1 MRLLV
6 KLGLIALLAWAI
18 VEWRHPHR
26 TPLPFGTTDL
36 SGVQEQLQRLPLD
49 ERELV
54 EAYVRRSR
62 GDVLTPDLADP
73 DEPLTARSFG
83 EAIALE
89 RRHVALQLQQR
100 ARQQA
105 RRAERDAALQP
116 LRAALGVE
124 LLRREIVSADE
135 ALGRAGPPGAAKSAT
150 GGAGGAHPVLIT
162 IWRLRNTSPF
172 QIEEAR
178 ASVTVRKRYHPPTE
192 LGILDNCYFTPDRPL
207 AAGESLEVRCSQLNR
222 GAGPAERAYAAM
234 DEDDFVI
241 EWEPRLIRF
250 PGGQTLEFR
259 D

>member
-6 KLGLIALLAWAI
+6 KLGLIALLGWAL
-18 VEWRHPHR
+18 VEWRNPHR
-26 TPLPFGTTDL
+26 TPLPFASTDL
-36 SGVQEQLQRLPLD
+36 SGVQDQLQRLPLD
-49 ERELV
+49 ERDLV

-73 DEPLTARSFG
+73 DEPLTARTFG
-83 EAIALE
+83 EAIALQ

-116 LRAALGVE
+116 LRAALGIE
-124 LLRREIVSADE
+124 LLRREIVSAD
-135 ALGRAGPPGAAKSAT
+135 AAMGRSAT
-150 GGAGGAHPVLIT
+150 AGGGAPVLVT
-162 IWRLRNTSPF
+162 TWRLRNTSPF
-172 QIEEAR
+172 QIEQAR

-207 AAGESLEVRCSQLNR
+207 AAGESLEVRCGQLNR

-241 EWEPRLIRF
+241 EWEPRLIRYA
-250 PGGQTLEFR
+250 GGRQLEFR